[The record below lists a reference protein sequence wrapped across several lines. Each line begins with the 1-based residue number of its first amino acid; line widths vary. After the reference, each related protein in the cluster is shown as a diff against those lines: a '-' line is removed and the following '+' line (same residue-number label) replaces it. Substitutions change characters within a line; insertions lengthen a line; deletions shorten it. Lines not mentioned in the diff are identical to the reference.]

1 MSLTSSIDS
10 SSEVSSSLKRE
21 NLFLIEDKIPPLETL
36 EILDPNLTFG
46 ESESS
51 SISSSDSSW
60 ISSVSSSSVYGT
72 SSLPS
77 LSLSSVSSS
86 SPPSSK

>member
-1 MSLTSSIDS
+1 MSLTSSIAS
-10 SSEVSSSLKRE
+10 SSEVSSSPKRE
-21 NLFLIEDKIPPLETL
+21 NLFLIEDNIPPPATL
-36 EILDPNLTFG
+36 EMLDPNLTFG

-72 SSLPS
+72 SSLLS